1 LVEGASTRAEPSLL
15 VNLRLARDWQ
25 RFGIAVDLF
34 NLFNRRDQDVAYL
47 YPSRLPGEALGGVE
61 DIHSHVFQPR
71 GARLTV
77 RKTF

>member
-1 LVEGASTRAEPSLL
+1 
-15 VNLRLARDWQ
+15 LRLARDWDG
-25 RFGIAVDLF
+25 FGVALDLF
-34 NLFNRRDQDVAYL
+34 NLLDRRDQDVAYL
-47 YPSRLPGEALGGVE
+47 YPSRLPGETLEGAE